1 MKIGLT
7 FISGGQTGVDRATLD
22 FALEHSIPCAG
33 WCPKGRLAEDGKI
46 PQKYP
51 LQETITSAYP
61 ERTEKNIL
69 DSDGTLILNMEGIID
84 QGTQYTIELSRIHK
98 KPCLIIDM
106 SRDQK
111 RQVSEIRV
119 WLKKEKI
126 TILNIAGARE
136 SNSPGIYK
144 KTGVFLEK
152 LFLFLE

>member
-7 FISGGQTGVDRATLD
+7 FISGGQTGVDRAILD

-46 PQKYP
+46 DQKYP

-69 DSDGTLILNMEGIID
+69 DSDGTLILNMEGILD
-84 QGTQYTIELSRIHK
+84 HGTQYTIELSRIHK

-126 TILNIAGARE
+126 NILNIAGARE

-144 KTGVFLEK
+144 KTGEFLEK
-152 LFLFLE
+152 LLI

>member
-1 MKIGLT
+1 LKTWLT

-22 FALEHSIPCAG
+22 FALEHSIPCGG

-69 DSDGTLILNMEGIID
+69 DSDGTLVLNMEGILD
-84 QGTQYTIELSRIHK
+84 QGTRYTIELSRIHK
-98 KPCLIIDM
+98 KPCLIINM
-106 SRDQK
+106 SRGQE

-119 WLKKEKI
+119 WLEKEKI

-152 LFLFLE
+152 LLI

>member
-1 MKIGLT
+1 LKTWLT

-51 LQETITSAYP
+51 LKETITSDYP

-69 DSDGTLILNMEGIID
+69 DSDGTLVLNMEGIMD
-84 QGTQYTIELSRIHK
+84 QGTLYTIELSRIHK
-98 KPCLIIDM
+98 KPCLIIDIC
-106 SRDQK
+106 RDQK

-119 WLKKEKI
+119 WLEKEKI
-126 TILNIAGARE
+126 TTLNIAGARE

-152 LFLFLE
+152 LLI